1 MSLHSWFMPVMVQF
15 PTLYETA
22 ALEKNSRSFKLII
35 VVQSLSHV
43 WLYDSMGCNIPGFPL
58 LHHLLELTQKLM
70 SIMLVPPNHLVLHH
84 LLFLLPSI
92 FPCIR
97 VLPNELALC
106 IRWPKYL
113 SFSFSISPSSEY
125 SGLIFFRID
134 WFDLFAVQGTLKS
147 LLKHNSKASILQ
159 Q

>member
-1 MSLHSWFMPVMVQF
+1 MSLHSWFMPVMVHV
-15 PTLYETA
+15 PTFYETA
-22 ALEKNSRSFKLII
+22 AQGPLNWLLLFSHS
-35 VVQSLSHV
+35 VMSDSMTPWAAAYQASLSFIIS
-43 WLYDSMGCNIPGFPL
+43 WSL
-58 LHHLLELTQKLM
+58 LKLM
-70 SIMLVPPNHLVLHH
+70 SIMLVMPPNHLVLRH

-97 VLPNELALC
+97 VLPNESALC

-113 SFSFSISPSSEY
+113 SFNFSISPSNEY

-134 WFDLFAVQGTLKS
+134 WFDLFAVPGTLKS